1 MSNKMQNVCQTKFCL
16 TNSCA
21 SLLNV
26 FANKNFLEVLVTS
39 PSLCSLCPKYGW
51 SAISL
56 NRIFPEVAW
65 KIRHVAMSDKCR
77 TMWNQSCQYGNME
90 INITPNFT
98 TMVTGHGN
106 IRSYLH
112 RFKILDTPT
121 CPCSTEDQTVDHLLY
136 ECELLNKERD
146 SLISTVLQTD
156 VWPISKETLI
166 RKHFKMF
173 VKFTNEISFDKL
185 NVVSNPLRQAS

>member
-1 MSNKMQNVCQTKFCL
+1 VRSELGEKSVEKWHRDWDQTSKGQTTKEYFPKV
-16 TNSCA
+16 A
-21 SLLNV
+21 DRLNM
-26 FANKNFLEVLVTS
+26 K
-39 PSLCSLCPKYGW
+39 
-51 SAISL
+51 
-56 NRIFPEVAW
+56 
-65 KIRHVAMSDKCR
+65 
-77 TMWNQSCQYGNME
+77 
-90 INITPNFT
+90 INITRNFT
-98 TMVTGHGN
+98 TIVTGHGN

-121 CPCSTEDQTVDHLLY
+121 CPCGTKDQTVDHLLY

-166 RKHFKMF
+166 RKHFKIF

-185 NVVSNPLRQAS
+185 NEVSNLLCQAS